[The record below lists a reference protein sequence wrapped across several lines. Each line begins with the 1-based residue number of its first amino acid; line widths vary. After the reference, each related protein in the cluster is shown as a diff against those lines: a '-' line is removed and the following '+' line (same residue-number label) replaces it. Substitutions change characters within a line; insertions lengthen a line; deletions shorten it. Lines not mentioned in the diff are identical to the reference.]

1 MAKHNLLIDPDGEV
15 RELSSTDLARF
26 KPAAEV
32 LPATLIKKLGVRGR
46 QKAVTKE
53 RISIRLSQEVVE
65 QFRATGQGW
74 QSRIDAALKD
84 WLETSSPN

>member
-1 MAKHNLLIDPDGEV
+1 MAKHTLLIDSNGEV
-15 RELSSTDLARF
+15 RELSSADLARF

-32 LPATLIKKLGVRGR
+32 LPATLMKKLGVRGR
-46 QKAVTKE
+46 QKAATKE

-84 WLETSSPN
+84 WLETSAPN